1 MDKKFIIKSTIL
13 LTITVINIYSTAC
26 LNLPPSSP
34 STNYPIVI
42 SSPTL
47 TKYEVKIDDFI
58 SKLNCIEND
67 INTSDINK
75 QKIKSLKNQV
85 NNLEKSPNLGYVFIS
100 TELYSDIVNMPT
112 KDCNFSSIVKR

>member
-26 LNLPPSSP
+26 LNLPPSYP
-34 STNYPIVI
+34 SNNYPTVT

-47 TKYEVKIDDFI
+47 TKYEVKMDDFI

-67 INTSDINK
+67 LNTSDINK

-85 NNLEKSPNLGYVFIS
+85 NNLEKSPNTGYIFIS
-100 TELYSDIVNMPT
+100 TDLYRDIVNMPT
-112 KDCNFSSIVKR
+112 KDCNFSSIVKK